1 MSIKLTATGDSCGKS
16 SGFSPNGTYYAFACW
31 WHPHQ
36 LNLGAGMGIIGFT
49 NAAEDDYTYLMQDAG
64 GDLRLGCTE
73 GSLDLLID
81 PVVSTW
87 YWMYARNDGT
97 DLVAGIATATGT
109 YTTIS
114 FGASAPVT
122 SPTKCGLGSYFQGDT
137 TYSKDWCVQNG
148 LFWSGAAANS
158 IPTVAELQAQRTRLR
173 PLPMVGGGSTLLLPY
188 AWWPTRGVDE
198 LGDLSGGGQT
208 LVGVGLELGD
218 SPPVGWGGVNHVIG
232 APALVNPIFAL
243 TALQRP
249 VAGTCTMRVRARI
262 VV

>member
-31 WHPHQ
+31 WFP
-36 LNLGAGMGIIGFT
+36 LGTASSGGVIGFSDSSGT
-49 NAAEDDYTYLMQDAG
+49 NYAYLTQNTTTIMIDYTG
-64 GDLRLGCTE
+64 GSINVLTHAAN
-73 GSLDLLID
+73 
-81 PVVSTW
+81 TW
-87 YWMYARNDGT
+87 YWMYVRNDGS
-97 DLVAGIATATGT
+97 DLVTGIATPTGAYAT
-109 YTTIS
+109 
-114 FGASAPVT
+114 ASRGSSLVVT
-122 SPTKCGLGSYFQGDT
+122 SPTQCGFGSYFQSDT

-188 AWWPTRGVDE
+188 AWWPTRGVAE

-218 SPPVGWGGVNHVIG
+218 SPPVGWGAAPYIIGNPAAGRVIG
-232 APALVNPIFAL
+232 P
-243 TALQRP
+243 
-249 VAGTCTMRVRARI
+249 GTIWPTVTM
-262 VV
+262 

>member
-1 MSIKLTATGDSCGKS
+1 
-16 SGFSPNGTYYAFACW
+16 
-31 WHPHQ
+31 
-36 LNLGAGMGIIGFT
+36 MGIIGFT
-49 NAAEDDYTYLMQDAG
+49 NAAEDDFTYLMQDA

-218 SPPVGWGGVNHVIG
+218 SPPVGWGGVKHVIG

-243 TALQRP
+243 TALQSP